1 MEDTFE
7 EIDDTKY
14 NINSSE
20 ILDRVRDVLDVDNDL
35 KLAKILE
42 ISQQT
47 IKNWRLRNNVDI
59 ILLANKIN
67 RIIPKLA
74 PLLDYNWLIFG
85 ETPKYSLEYLKEIVS
100 SLDKLEKENE
110 ELAKKTQDADLTI
123 LKLINKY
130 VEGQQSNI

>member
-20 ILDRVRDVLDVDNDL
+20 ILDRVRDVVDVDNDL

-47 IKNWRLRNNVDI
+47 IKNWRLRNNADI
-59 ILLANKIN
+59 GLLVNKIK
-67 RIIPKLA
+67 RINPKLTEFIS
-74 PLLDYNWLIFG
+74 LNWLIFG
-85 ETPKYSLEYLKEIVS
+85 ETPKYSLEYLKEIIS
-100 SLDKLEKENE
+100 SLDKLEKERE
-110 ELAKKTQDADLTI
+110 EINKEKQDIDITI
-123 LKLINKY
+123 FKLINQY
-130 VEGQQSNI
+130 VEEQQSKI